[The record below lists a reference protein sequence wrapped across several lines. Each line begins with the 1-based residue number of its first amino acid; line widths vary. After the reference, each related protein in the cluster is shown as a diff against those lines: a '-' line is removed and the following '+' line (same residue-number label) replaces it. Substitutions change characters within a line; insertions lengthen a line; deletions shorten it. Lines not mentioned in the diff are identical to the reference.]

1 MRRTVDFMFF
11 WFCFSFRHYKKV
23 ALGNQKLEVKHAS
36 KNTWPVVGFYLMLV
50 LKSVVLLTLMKIKH

>member
-1 MRRTVDFMFF
+1 MFF

-23 ALGNQKLEVKHAS
+23 ALGNQKLEVKRAS